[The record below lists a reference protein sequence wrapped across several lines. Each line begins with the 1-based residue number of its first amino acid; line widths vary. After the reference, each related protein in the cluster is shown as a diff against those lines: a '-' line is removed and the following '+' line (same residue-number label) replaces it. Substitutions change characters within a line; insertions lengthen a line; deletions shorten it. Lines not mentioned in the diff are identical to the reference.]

1 MRRVLIVIAAAA
13 LLAASFGAGW
23 LWSALGGGRTAPPA
37 SLSERE
43 RAFTERMRGVVLDGR
58 FTVEAPERRDG
69 LFEDRYEIA
78 GVRKLDGDRWRFDA
92 RIVYG
97 GLDLTVPV
105 VVPVLW
111 AGEVPM
117 IHLVD
122 ADLPGVGED
131 FGATILFHGDR
142 YAGTWSH
149 GAVSGFMLG
158 SISPLDD

>member
-1 MRRVLIVIAAAA
+1 MRKVLKLALVPV
-13 LLAASFGAGW
+13 LLAGAFAAGW
-23 LWSALGGGRTAPPA
+23 GWDSIGGGRAAPPA

-58 FTVEAPERRDG
+58 FSVETPERRPG
-69 LFEDRYEIA
+69 FFEDRYEIA
-78 GVRKLDGDRWRFDA
+78 GVQKLDGDRWRFDA
-92 RIVYG
+92 RLVYG
-97 GLDLTVPV
+97 DLDLTLPV

-122 ADLPGVGED
+122 ANLPGLGEE
-131 FGATILFHGDR
+131 FGATILFHGDH

-149 GAVSGFMLG
+149 GEVAGFMLG
-158 SISPLDD
+158 SVSRATD